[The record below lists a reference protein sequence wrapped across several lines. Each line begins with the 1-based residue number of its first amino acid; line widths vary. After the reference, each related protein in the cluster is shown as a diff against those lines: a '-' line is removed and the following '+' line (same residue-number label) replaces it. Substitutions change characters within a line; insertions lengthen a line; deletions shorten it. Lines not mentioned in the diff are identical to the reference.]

1 MGDRITLSSTV
12 KIKYK
17 QTSKVVP
24 LIVNRIYSFSKHCT
38 WNDVLNDLTADGDHD
53 IDKLDE
59 VTVTV
64 SDKLGNGVTFE
75 PDFEEPIHVVYN
87 FDKKLKYVQF
97 DVIRDSEPTD
107 PNNNA
112 NVPKVPNAFDALMSK
127 STQTRL
133 PQKIDE
139 TSPRFTG
146 TFN

>member
-1 MGDRITLSSTV
+1 MV
-12 KIKYK
+12 
-17 QTSKVVP
+17 
-24 LIVNRIYSFSKHCT
+24 H
-38 WNDVLNDLTADGDHD
+38 
-53 IDKLDE
+53 
-59 VTVTV
+59 
-64 SDKLGNGVTFE
+64 
-75 PDFEEPIHVVYN
+75 N

-146 TFN
+146 TFNLYALIIFLSSRFEMVYGSCLVGINESVPHHFISFLNIPNLLACQGWLGDVKMVNP